1 MSEQTVRETRVC
13 PRCNRTY
20 KGHPALSRVDNKT
33 LICPLCGTRESLEAM
48 GLSDDEVSKIVG
60 IVERNAG

>member
-1 MSEQTVRETRVC
+1 MSEQTVNEKRVC

-20 KGHPALSRVDNKT
+20 KGHPALSRVDNET
-33 LICPLCGTRESLEAM
+33 PICPLCGTRESLEAM
-48 GLSDDEVSKIVG
+48 GLSDDEISKIVG